1 MAAFCNRS
9 AGIRRLPMLD
19 TGMLSVFSAFPS
31 SANKIKKKKQQSQY
45 FNDLNPFICLMT
57 EDGITTAY
65 CSCSTRIE
73 NQFVTR
79 VESTGQPLDEIKITS
94 S

>member
-9 AGIRRLPMLD
+9 AGIRRLPTLD

-31 SANKIKKKKQQSQY
+31 SANKIKKKQQSQY
-45 FNDLNPFICLMT
+45 FNDLYPFICLMT

-65 CSCSTRIE
+65 CNCSTRIK

-79 VESTGQPLDEIKITS
+79 VEPTGQPLDEIKITS